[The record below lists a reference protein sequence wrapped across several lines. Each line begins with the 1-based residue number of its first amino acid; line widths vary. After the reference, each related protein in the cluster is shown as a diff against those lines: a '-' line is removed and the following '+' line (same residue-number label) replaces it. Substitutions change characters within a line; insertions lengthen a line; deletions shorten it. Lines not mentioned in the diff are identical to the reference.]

1 MKKIIVTLLLSLM
14 TFTGYLAHAKTLYTN
29 NYEYEKYEH
38 TFVGPRKKYSNYRTK
53 MAMSYFG
60 ARGNAETGRSFVV
73 DNPMV
78 LSFVSQLSY

>member
-14 TFTGYLAHAKTLYTN
+14 TFTGYLARAKTLYTN

-60 ARGNAETGRSFVV
+60 GKGKCRNWKKFCGR
-73 DNPMV
+73 
-78 LSFVSQLSY
+78 